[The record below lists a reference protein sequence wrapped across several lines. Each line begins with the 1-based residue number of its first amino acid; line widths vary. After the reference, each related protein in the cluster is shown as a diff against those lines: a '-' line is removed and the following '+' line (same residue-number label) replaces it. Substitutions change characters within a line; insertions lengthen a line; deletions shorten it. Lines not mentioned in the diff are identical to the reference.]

1 MNPIREPANASRM
14 LAPLLPGLRTS
25 CMGSRGGAAP
35 MPANPGPGPGVV
47 SVGLFARRGADVVIV
62 GGDPPRVL

>member
-25 CMGSRGGAAP
+25 CMGSLAGQRRCRLTRG
-35 MPANPGPGPGVV
+35 
-47 SVGLFARRGADVVIV
+47 
-62 GGDPPRVL
+62 RVPI

>member
-25 CMGSRGGAAP
+25 CMVPGAGQRQCRLTRGRVP
-35 MPANPGPGPGVV
+35 V
-47 SVGLFARRGADVVIV
+47 SSAWACSPVAGRMW
-62 GGDPPRVL
+62 